1 MLGVQP
7 CRKQNLVACTEEP
20 GRITHS
26 PVLTTYEGEGE
37 EGSVLV
43 ERDRKQKRPLPLSA
57 PPQLQQRSLTPLTK
71 HPKDLEAEKKASGD
85 PGTKCASIYVSI
97 YISKYPCFYL

>member
-1 MLGVQP
+1 MQEIKS
-7 CRKQNLVACTEEP
+7 CRMYRRARKDHTLSCA
-20 GRITHS
+20 
-26 PVLTTYEGEGE
+26 TTYEGEGE

-43 ERDRKQKRPLPLSA
+43 ERNRKQKRPPPLSA
-57 PPQLQQRSLTPLTK
+57 PPPLQQRYLTPLTK

-97 YISKYPCFYL
+97 YISKYPWFYL